1 MTTSLPGKV
10 KDIDEIDGLLILSD
24 KQSVRLD
31 NIISIEGEIFDNVE
45 L

>member
-1 MTTSLPGKV
+1 M
-10 KDIDEIDGLLILSD
+10 DGLLILSD

-31 NIISIEGEIFDNVE
+31 NIISIEGKIFDNVE

>member
-1 MTTSLPGKV
+1 MKN
-10 KDIDEIDGLLILSD
+10 IDEMDGLLILSD

-31 NIISIEGEIFDNVE
+31 NIISIEGKIFDNVE

>member
-1 MTTSLPGKV
+1 M
-10 KDIDEIDGLLILSD
+10 DGLLILSD

-31 NIISIEGEIFDNVE
+31 NIISIEGEIFDNVG